1 MKTILCT
8 TPVKHLSGIREKLN
22 KIGNVIY
29 KPDIKYNQL
38 KILLKQNKNIDFIF
52 CNPNR
57 QGYILDR
64 EVLADTSIKLINTA
78 STGLN
83 HINLEDCK
91 KLNIRVLSLTKDYHL
106 LKKLPS
112 TSELAFGLMINL
124 LRNIPSSFDSVKSK
138 KWDYLPFMGREISSL
153 SLGIVG
159 LGRLG
164 NIMANYGKSFGMN
177 VSFYDPYK
185 KSQKFKKVSLNN
197 LFKKS
202 DVVSL
207 HTHVNSETKYLVNK
221 NLLKY
226 SKLNQIIINTSRG
239 EIVKEDDIV
248 SYLKKGKIAGY
259 GTDVIENEFDNIKKS
274 VIVRNINKLNIIV
287 TPHIGGMTLEG
298 QLRAW
303 QYAVKK
309 FERIK

>member
-1 MKTILCT
+1 M
-8 TPVKHLSGIREKLN
+8 
-22 KIGNVIY
+22 
-29 KPDIKYNQL
+29 
-38 KILLKQNKNIDFIF
+38 
-52 CNPNR
+52 
-57 QGYILDR
+57 
-64 EVLADTSIKLINTA
+64 INTA

-83 HINLEDCK
+83 HINLEDCR

-112 TSELAFGLMINL
+112 TSELAFGLMISL
-124 LRNIPSSFDSVKSK
+124 LRKIPSSFDSVKSK

-164 NIMANYGKSFGMN
+164 KIMANYGKSFGMN

-185 KSQKFKKVSLNN
+185 KSQKYKKVSLNN
-197 LFKKS
+197 LFKIS

-221 NLLKY
+221 NLLKH

-248 SYLKKGKIAGY
+248 SYLRNGKIAGY